1 MSERAA
7 KSRKAP
13 ATRGANK
20 HRDAEIK
27 KIQIA
32 KRWALANLP
41 GFDDETYRDLLQ
53 EAGGKRSCT
62 ELDWRG
68 RMAVLKRFAEL
79 GWVAIP
85 AKKAHTTPA
94 PGESVCRR
102 QADDDQSKMCRGLW
116 IELHTLGEVRNPSE
130 KALNGFA
137 KRMTKIADLSWCK
150 DDQKYV
156 VIEALKDMRARRTLK
171 LMSDRLL
178 KDYQY
183 ALPDVLSAAL
193 QVVLRGLR
201 IGEQPAESAMKRLG
215 MAGYQLLIDYKR
227 WEAEAF
233 TRS

>member
-7 KSRKAP
+7 KTRKAP
-13 ATRGANK
+13 APRGANK
-20 HRDAEIK
+20 HRSAEIT

-32 KRWALANLP
+32 KRWALDNLP
-41 GFDDETYRDLLQ
+41 GFDDDTYRDLLQ
-53 EAGGKRSCT
+53 EAGGKRSST
-62 ELDWRG
+62 DLDWRG

-116 IELHTLGEVRNPSE
+116 IDLHTLGEVRNPSE
-130 KALNGFA
+130 KALNGFV

-150 DDQKYV
+150 DDHKYV
-156 VIEALKDMRARRTLK
+156 VIEALKDMRARRTLT
-171 LMSDRLL
+171 LMQQWAQKTYNMSLPAALLSD
-178 KDYQY
+178 
-183 ALPDVLSAAL
+183 L

-201 IGEQPAESAMKRLG
+201 IGEQPAESAMGRLG
-215 MAGYQLLIDYKR
+215 VAGLQLLIDYKL
-227 WEAEAF
+227 WEAREYG
-233 TRS
+233 SP